1 MTHEAIERLVVDV
14 RRESAFNP
22 DALADKMDEPVMP
35 PAPSAQNTPAEADS
49 RDERRPVLAVAT

>member
-1 MTHEAIERLVVDV
+1 MDV
-14 RRESAFNP
+14 RRESALNP
-22 DALADKMDEPVMP
+22 DALADKTDEPVMP